1 MARALH
7 LDGDMRRALA
17 TLSLL
22 ALTGC
27 YHFVFEQHPATTRLT
42 SSGAPAPTMRL
53 VTYERTVPTYFNGF
67 VGTGRVDTSEYC
79 AEPVRTELR
88 VNTRDVLASVFTL
101 LTYTPHTLY
110 VTCEEPA
117 VGATMT
123 R

>member
-1 MARALH
+1 MVI
-7 LDGDMRRALA
+7 G
-17 TLSLL
+17 LL

-27 YHFVFEQHPATTRLT
+27 YHFSFEQRPPTGTTTLT
-42 SSGAPAPTMRL
+42 SSDGSFTERPTRL

-67 VGTGRVDTSEYC
+67 VGTGRVDTSQYC
-79 AEPVRTELR
+79 DQPVRTELR

-110 VTCEEPA
+110 VTCEAPY
-117 VGATMT
+117 